1 MRLTE
6 PGAGGQVKLVR
17 FGPRVQAVVGY
28 LTGRLGLF
36 HRDVVEAMETIHGEE
51 IGLGSV
57 AALQQQV
64 SAALAQPVATAQDFV
79 VRESLHHVDETGWPE
94 GERLK
99 WLWIHATPE
108 VPVFTI
114 RPGRTK
120 EAAQE
125 ILGRKFTGVV
135 NTDRYNA
142 YHWVGESKRQLC
154 WAHLKREFHAIKERG
169 EKSAEIGEGL
179 LIEVSQLFGHW

>member
-1 MRLTE
+1 MEALH
-6 PGAGGQVKLVR
+6 
-17 FGPRVQAVVGY
+17 
-28 LTGRLGLF
+28 GL
-36 HRDVVEAMETIHGEE
+36 E

-57 AALQQQV
+57 AALQRQI

-79 VRESLHHVDETGWPE
+79 VRESIHHVDETGWPE
-94 GERLK
+94 GKRQK

-108 VPVFTI
+108 VTIFTI

-142 YHWVGESKRQLC
+142 YHWVSENKRQLC
-154 WAHLKREFHAIKERG
+154 WAQRILTVVTT
-169 EKSAEIGEGL
+169 L
-179 LIEVSQLFGHW
+179 